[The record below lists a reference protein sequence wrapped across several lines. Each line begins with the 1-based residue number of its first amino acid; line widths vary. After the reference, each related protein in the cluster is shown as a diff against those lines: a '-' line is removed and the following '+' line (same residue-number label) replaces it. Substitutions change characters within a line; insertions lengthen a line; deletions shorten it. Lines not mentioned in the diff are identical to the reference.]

1 MEIAELE
8 KEAKS
13 SFENSSDAGE
23 KKAARKNQLSLDDKV
38 ALAGGSYLTSPAQP
52 ETVPEVD
59 ETAEEEKI
67 EEDVKIV
74 VEETDDI
81 LSE

>member
-1 MEIAELE
+1 M
-8 KEAKS
+8 
-13 SFENSSDAGE
+13 
-23 KKAARKNQLSLDDKV
+23 V
-38 ALAGGSYLTSPAQP
+38 AGGSYLTSPAQP
-52 ETVPEVD
+52 ETVPEAD